1 MLDPQQPF
9 REAYPTSFPYF
20 SDLGFDKNIERI
32 EKLDDYTV
40 RFDLKTPDVIFVRNL
55 AMSFASILSAEYAV
69 QLSAAHR
76 GAAYPAGRHREA
88 QNGVQTAPLDDAKS
102 DGNDVGGALA
112 HCETGRLGRSE
123 FAGATGYGAS
133 RSRTTGWPPDSGQRR
148 NEHPIFNIMQ
158 IIA

>member
-1 MLDPQQPF
+1 MLFTFNRMLDPQQPF

-76 GAAYPAGRHREA
+76 EADINQLPVGTGPFVFRSYEKDALIRYDANRKRRVPGFGVYTPGRPGRHQTQSVA
-88 QNGVQTAPLDDAKS
+88 QD
-102 DGNDVGGALA
+102 
-112 HCETGRLGRSE
+112 HLGR
-123 FAGATGYGAS
+123 
-133 RSRTTGWPPDSGQRR
+133 RLQRR
-148 NEHPIFNIMQ
+148 LCRV
-158 IIA
+158 